1 MLITNKKN
9 IYFKLVINK
18 IYLAFNLKKKSYK
31 KIKLR

>member
-1 MLITNKKN
+1 MLITNKKKN

-31 KIKLR
+31 KK